1 MQSEL
6 LAQTYLAF
14 LNYMQKPNG
23 AFHNYLSYERR
34 FLDVDGSEDA
44 AGRALWACGCAANSE
59 LPEELRLVAKD
70 IFLRGLPWV
79 WKTTHLR
86 FIASTI
92 LGVTELAT
100 VEPEQ
105 NLKDGAGKLVE
116 VLVQSFRDESCE
128 GWHWFEPIL
137 TYDNARLPQAL
148 FATYA
153 LTGIPA
159 VLETAQEAMDFLVK
173 TQVFE
178 GVFVPIG
185 NDGWFRRGGERA
197 FYDQQP
203 IEASAMVDAALE
215 AYATTGEKHYL
226 QVAEEAFGW
235 FLGKNSCQLE
245 LYNPETGGCRDGL
258 SKEKVNPNQGAES
271 SVCYLLA
278 RLRLEEVYRGLLG
291 QKRI

>member
-1 MQSEL
+1 
-6 LAQTYLAF
+6 
-14 LNYMQKPNG
+14 MQKPNG
-23 AFHNYLSYERR
+23 AFHNYLSYERH

-44 AGRALWACGCAANSE
+44 AGRALWACGSVVNSK
-59 LPEELRLVAKD
+59 LPEELQLVAKD
-70 IFLRGLPWV
+70 IFFHGLPWV

-92 LGVTELAT
+92 LGVTEVAT
-100 VEPEQ
+100 VESEQ
-105 NLKDGAGKLVE
+105 NLKDDAVKLAE

-128 GWHWFEPIL
+128 GWRWFESTL

-148 FATYA
+148 FAAYT
-153 LTGIPA
+153 LTGTSEF
-159 VLETAQEAMDFLVK
+159 LETAQEAMDFLVK
-173 TQVFE
+173 TQMFE

-185 NDGWFRRGGERA
+185 NDGWFRRGGERS

-215 AYATTGEKHYL
+215 AYRATGAKRYVE
-226 QVAEEAFGW
+226 VAEEAFGW

-278 RLRLEEVYRGLLG
+278 RLRLEEAYRGLLS